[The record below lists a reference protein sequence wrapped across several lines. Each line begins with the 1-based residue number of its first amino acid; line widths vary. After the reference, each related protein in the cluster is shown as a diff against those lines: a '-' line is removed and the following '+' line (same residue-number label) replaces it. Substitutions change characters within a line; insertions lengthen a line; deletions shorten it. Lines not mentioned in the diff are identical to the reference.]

1 MGGCRVK
8 EILGLKLPKA
18 EYLQRW
24 FDKYK
29 YPLLVCL
36 VGFVLLLWLKSADAP
51 IKKQAPVS
59 TNGAD
64 QVAVLERQM
73 EDLFS
78 SISGVG
84 RVKVLL
90 TVKSGTETV
99 YAYDTDQSTTK
110 QEAEQSHSIKTELIT
125 VGSGSGET
133 PVITKTLM
141 PKFLGAVVVCE
152 GAENAKVCLQL
163 TEAVRSLTGITSD
176 NIVISKMQK

>member
-1 MGGCRVK
+1 MK
-8 EILGLKLPKA
+8 EVRGFNLPKA

-29 YPLLVCL
+29 YPILVCL
-36 VGFVLLLWLKSADAP
+36 VGLVLLLWPKNVDAP
-51 IKKQAPVS
+51 AKKESVVD
-59 TNGAD
+59 TNGTD
-64 QVAVLERQM
+64 RVEVLEHQM

-84 RVKVLL
+84 KVKVLL

-99 YAYDTDQSTTK
+99 YAYDTDQSISK
-110 QEAEQSHSIKTELIT
+110 RENEQSQNIKTELVT
-125 VGSGSGET
+125 VGGGSGEK
-133 PVITKTLM
+133 PVITQTLM
-141 PKFLGAVVVCE
+141 PRFLGAVVVCE
-152 GAENAKVCLQL
+152 GAENARVCLQL